1 MHVAVE
7 VAAPAWPHA
16 GLSRQV
22 EDDSRA
28 VEDAPQVGVDQV
40 CLFEDEVA
48 MRAHATQ
55 VLLLAQA
62 GVVVAEGVDAR
73 YLMAVSQSSL
83 ARVRAAEPGGAGYSY
98 SCVCVQHA
106 SS

>member
-28 VEDAPQVGVDQV
+28 VEEAPQVGVDQV

-62 GVVVAEGVDAR
+62 CVVVADGVDAR
-73 YLMAVSQSSL
+73 DLMAGSQGWL
-83 ARVRAAEPGGAGYSY
+83 AHGRGEEPRRGRDKDPGPS
-98 SCVCVQHA
+98 V
-106 SS
+106 